1 MFLISVTWIHS
12 QEISDTDSTN
22 VAYNRLAE
30 FAKFVAYKDS
40 VLPIFDS
47 YETELQL
54 KDSIIGVRGEKLK
67 VYEFNIVPALE
78 LINIKSEQQSLKK
91 DGLLDISKFELR
103 KQRRKKFIWL
113 GFGTAVGIIIS
124 TLLGK

>member
-1 MFLISVTWIHS
+1 MVS
-12 QEISDTDSTN
+12 
-22 VAYNRLAE
+22 YYRLGE
-30 FAKFVAYKDS
+30 FAKYLAYKDS
-40 VLPIFDS
+40 TVEIFMH
-47 YETELQL
+47 YRNELSL
-54 KDSIIGVRGEKLK
+54 KDSIIDVRGEKLK